1 MRLIVNFRKPF
12 APLEEAL
19 QDAGCTLARD
29 VWRADEA
36 RRLGAE
42 ACLLDFCD
50 AARCLRQ
57 AWRLARSFRPLGVAL
72 AGVDRDAPWHKGVR
86 RPRLW
91 LMARLRMLDLYASH
105 SLQGAARYAER
116 VLYLP
121 NAARI
126 SAYNLGQRSLESL
139 RIAASYEYDA
149 SFIGNLDAA
158 RYPEHRARV
167 AFLHALRDRL
177 AGASIRLA
185 LFESSGMSTAEQVR
199 VIQSSRINLGA
210 GAAADDAGERSWG
223 LPERCYGVPAC
234 GGFLLSDARRH
245 AADDFVPGR
254 EWVEYADLE
263 DCVARIRYYLAHFDE
278 ARAVAEAAHARV
290 IAQHTYAERARRLM
304 VALRDLRV
312 QGAANGKAR
321 QK

>member
-50 AARCLRQ
+50 AARHLRQ

-72 AGVDRDAPWHKGVR
+72 VGVDRDAPWHKGVR

-105 SLQGAARYAER
+105 SLQRAARYAER

-126 SAYNLGQRSLESL
+126 SAYNLGRRSLESL
-139 RIAASYEYDA
+139 RDAASCEYDV

-177 AGASIRLA
+177 AGESIRLA
-185 LFESSGMSTAEQVR
+185 LFESSGMSTAEQVC
-199 VIQSSRINLGA
+199 VIQASRINLGA

-245 AADDFVPGR
+245 AADDFVPGK

-263 DCVARIRYYLAHFDE
+263 DCVARIRFYLAHFDA

-290 IAQHTYAERARRLM
+290 IAQHTYAQRARQLLA
-304 VALRDLRV
+304 ALDELR
-312 QGAANGKAR
+312 AERPANGSSPWP
-321 QK
+321 

>member
-1 MRLIVNFRKPF
+1 MNLIVNFRKPF
-12 APLEEAL
+12 SPLEEAL

-29 VWRADEA
+29 VWRAEEA

-50 AARCLRQ
+50 AARRLCEL
-57 AWRLARSFRPLGVAL
+57 WRLSRSFRPLGIAL
-72 AGVDRDAPWHKGVR
+72 AGIDRDAPWHKGVR
-86 RPRLW
+86 RQRLW

-105 SLQGAARYAER
+105 SLQGAARFAAR
-116 VLYLP
+116 VLYFP
-121 NAARI
+121 NAARVT
-126 SAYNLGQRSLESL
+126 AYNLEQRSLESL
-139 RIAASYEYDA
+139 RVAASYEFDV

-177 AGASIRLA
+177 AGDSIRFA

-199 VIQSSRINLGA
+199 VIQASRINLGV

-245 AADDFVPGR
+245 AADDFVPGE
-254 EWVEYADLE
+254 EWVEFADFE
-263 DCVARIRYYLAHFDE
+263 DCVNKVCFYLAHFDA

-290 IAQHTYAERARRLM
+290 VAQHTYAERARRLLA
-304 VALRDLRV
+304 ALDELRA
-312 QGAANGKAR
+312 QRAANG
-321 QK
+321 

>member
-1 MRLIVNFRKPF
+1 MRLIVNFRKSF
-12 APLEEAL
+12 APMEEAL
-19 QDAGCTLARD
+19 QDAGCTLARE

-57 AWRLARSFRPLGVAL
+57 VWRLSRSFRPLGIAL
-72 AGVDRDAPWHKGVR
+72 VGIDRDAPWHKGVR
-86 RPRLW
+86 RRRLW

-105 SLQGAARYAER
+105 SLQGAARFAER

-139 RIAASYEYDA
+139 RVAASCEYDV

-177 AGASIRLA
+177 AGESIRFA

-199 VIQSSRINLGA
+199 VIQASRINLGA
-210 GAAADDAGERSWG
+210 GAAADDAAERSWG

-245 AADDFVPGR
+245 AADDFVPGK

-263 DCVARIRYYLAHFDE
+263 DCVAKARFYLAHFDE
-278 ARAVAEAAHARV
+278 ARAVAEAAYARV
-290 IAQHTYAERARRLM
+290 TAQHTYAQRAAALIRAVRDCGAARR
-304 VALRDLRV
+304 ADREGR
-312 QGAANGKAR
+312 A
-321 QK
+321 

>member
-1 MRLIVNFRKPF
+1 MRLIVNFRKSY

-50 AARCLRQ
+50 AARHLRQ

-72 AGVDRDAPWHKGVR
+72 VGVDRDAPWHKGVR

-91 LMARLRMLDLYASH
+91 LMARLRMLDLYATH
-105 SLQGAARYAER
+105 SLQGDARYAER

-139 RIAASYEYDA
+139 RDAASCEYHV
-149 SFIGNLDAA
+149 SFIGNLNAA
-158 RYPEHRARV
+158 RYPEHRARI

-177 AGASIRLA
+177 AGESIRLA

-199 VIQSSRINLGA
+199 VIQASRINLGA

-263 DCVARIRYYLAHFDE
+263 DCVARIRFYLAHFDA

-290 IAQHTYAERARRLM
+290 IAQHTYARRARRLL
-304 VALRDLRV
+304 VALDELRA
-312 QGAANGKAR
+312 QRPANGS
-321 QK
+321 

>member
-19 QDAGCTLARD
+19 QDAGCTLARE

-36 RRLGAE
+36 SRLRAE

-50 AARCLRQ
+50 AARSLGR

-72 AGVDRDAPWHKGVR
+72 VGVDRDAPWHKGVR

-139 RIAASYEYDA
+139 RVAASYEYDV
-149 SFIGNLDAA
+149 SFIGNLNAE
-158 RYPEHRARV
+158 RYPEHRARA

-185 LFESSGMSTAEQVR
+185 LFESAGMSTAEQVR
-199 VIQSSRINLGA
+199 VIQASRINLGA

-263 DCVARIRYYLAHFDE
+263 DCVARIRYYLAHFEE

-304 VALRDLRV
+304 AALGDLRA
-312 QGAANGKAR
+312 QRPANGSSPR
-321 QK
+321 P

>member
-167 AFLHALRDRL
+167 AFLHGLRAHAGGIEHGHQVLRGVRIEDDGVFARL
-177 AGASIRLA
+177 YRARMLRPDG
-185 LFESSGMSTAEQVR
+185 FT
-199 VIQSSRINLGA
+199 
-210 GAAADDAGERSWG
+210 DG
-223 LPERCYGVPAC
+223 LPPDRFRVDVAC
-234 GGFLLSDARRH
+234 L
-245 AADDFVPGR
+245 P
-254 EWVEYADLE
+254 
-263 DCVARIRYYLAHFDE
+263 
-278 ARAVAEAAHARV
+278 
-290 IAQHTYAERARRLM
+290 ARRLRLSRAILAGHDSLKIGGRAG
-304 VALRDLRV
+304 VIGHDPV
-312 QGAANGKAR
+312 
-321 QK
+321 